1 VTLISVDRSFPAD
14 AKPIPRR
21 LKLKQ
26 EHELHVGEVNFTP
39 AKFNTGPDVLEKTI
53 ITSTGPFLI
62 AFNFRSVK
70 AGKNEYKIKRYDETV
85 VADNFRYGDDRE
97 IVRLPS

>member
-1 VTLISVDRSFPAD
+1 M
-14 AKPIPRR
+14 
-21 LKLKQ
+21 
-26 EHELHVGEVNFTP
+26 
-39 AKFNTGPDVLEKTI
+39 LEKTI

-70 AGKNEYKIKRYDETV
+70 AGKSDYKIKRYDETV

-97 IVRLPS
+97 IVCADLLIS